1 MKYLR
6 QVLDRIPWRRRFKI
20 GVWGNATEAVFSVS
34 LVGIGLIVLV
44 WCIVTQW
51 LSGAASTQNELIQ
64 RILGMVFS
72 GAIIGL
78 GGFRLVRV
86 MYASSGSPEHRSQ
99 FLQQALDLDYLRSS
113 EPIATSAPS
122 VPQLPP
128 GRLAAGQR
136 LRFRINQSTPS
147 RGRLSGLVA
156 FALLML
162 GVSTVLVA
170 VISEQW
176 EVLPLDRLLMTATVL
191 IVLVSVT
198 VWLLWKTGRSLIEQ
212 FQLGL
217 TRIELSGHPISP
229 GVDYQLF
236 FQQTGEIRLEKLDL
250 VLQCFEQTT
259 YEQGTDIC
267 THRETT
273 YEQMLVE
280 TTGVQL
286 SAEEPRYSLEL
297 RLPECAMHS
306 FLSDNNQIGWQLVV
320 KGKKKGC
327 PEFRRDFP
335 ILVFPKSVGRS

>member
-6 QVLDRIPWRRRFKI
+6 QVLDRIPWRRRLTV

-44 WCIVTQW
+44 WCVVTQW
-51 LSGAASTQNELIQ
+51 LSGASSSQNEFFQ

-78 GGFRLVRV
+78 GGIRLVRV
-86 MYASSGSPEHRSQ
+86 MYANSGSPEHRSR

-128 GRLAAGQR
+128 GRLVAGQR
-136 LRFRINQSTPS
+136 LRFRIKQSTPS

-156 FALLML
+156 FALAML

-170 VISEQW
+170 VIWEQW
-176 EVLPLDRLLMTATVL
+176 EVLPLDRLLMTASVL
-191 IVLVSVT
+191 AVLVSVT

-273 YEQMLVE
+273 YEQLLVE

-286 SAEEPRYSLEL
+286 SAEEPRHSLEL
-297 RLPECAMHS
+297 RLPDSAMHS

-327 PEFRRDFP
+327 PEFRREFP
-335 ILVFPKSVGRS
+335 ILVFPKSVARS

>member
-1 MKYLR
+1 MKYLK
-6 QVLDRIPWRRRFKI
+6 QLLARIPWQRRLTV

-34 LVGIGLIVLV
+34 LVGVGLIVLV

-51 LSGAASTQNELIQ
+51 LSGASSSGNELFQ
-64 RILGMVFS
+64 RVLGMVFS
-72 GAIIGL
+72 GAIVCV

-86 MYASSGSPEHRSQ
+86 MYATSGSPEHRSR
-99 FLQQALDLDYLRSS
+99 FLQQALDLDYLRTS
-113 EPIATSAPS
+113 EPMATSAPS

-128 GRLAAGQR
+128 GRLTAGQR
-136 LRFRINQSTPS
+136 LRFRVNQSTPS
-147 RGRLSGLVA
+147 RGRLFGLVA

-170 VISEQW
+170 VIWEQW
-176 EVLPLDRLLMTATVL
+176 EVLPLDRLLMTASVL
-191 IVLVSVT
+191 AVLVFVT
-198 VWLLWKTGRSLIEQ
+198 FWLLWKTGRSLIEQ

-217 TRIELSGHPISP
+217 TRIELSGHPLTP
-229 GVDYQLF
+229 GVEYQLY

-273 YEQMLVE
+273 FEQVLVE
-280 TTGVQL
+280 TSGVQL
-286 SAEEPRYSLEL
+286 SAEEPRHSLEL
-297 RLPECAMHS
+297 RLPENAMHS
-306 FLSDNNQIGWQLVV
+306 FLSGNNQIGWQLVV

-327 PEFRRDFP
+327 PEFKREFP
-335 ILVFPKSVGRS
+335 ILVFPKSVGRL